1 MMEAI
6 ALFAIGVIYFTAHLV
21 SLYSLAVYIDP
32 EDIEE
37 LFPNIPA
44 RQQAFFKRMAAN
56 PRAFM
61 QVATVYKSFALIVV
75 VILASY
81 LLSGLAVLIEVDQV
95 VLYPI
100 GFLIVW
106 LLQIFFVEYLARR
119 RARHTLNEEMP
130 RYLWLVSGIY
140 VVFYPVVHIYR
151 RALKRPTPDQEVSEE
166 DKEDIIERAI
176 ETLADQAGIGET
188 LVEEDEKEMIGHIF
202 DLDQTV
208 VKEIMVPRIDIVGIE
223 QSTSFKDIRE
233 IVKKSGHS
241 RLPIYDEQ
249 IDQVVG
255 ILYVKD
261 LISRMPEPG
270 EKFKIESYL
279 RQPVFVPETKVIG
292 QLLKEFQGLKQ
303 HMAIV
308 ADEYGGVAGL
318 VTLEDI
324 VEEVFGE
331 IQDEHDREEAEIVRT
346 ADNTWVVDAGLMVEK
361 LQDVL
366 DTDFEQND
374 RDSVGGLI
382 YDLVGSVPETN
393 MVVKWHDL
401 KFTVLRTDGQRIV
414 SVEVRYYPPRS
425 QK

>member
-1 MMEAI
+1 MVEAI
-6 ALFAIGVIYFTAHLV
+6 TIVAIGAIYFTAYLI

-32 EDIEE
+32 EEVEE
-37 LFPNIPA
+37 LYPNLPE
-44 RQQAFFKRMAAN
+44 RQQAFFRRLVAD

-61 QVATVYKSFALIVV
+61 QIATVYKSLALIGV
-75 VILASY
+75 VILATY
-81 LLSGLAVLIEVDQV
+81 LLADLANHLKIDQLII
-95 VLYPI
+95 YPI
-100 GFLIVW
+100 GFLIIW

-119 RARHTLNEEMP
+119 RTRKTINEAMP

-140 VVFYPVVHIYR
+140 VLLYPVVHIYR
-151 RALKRPTPDQEVSEE
+151 SALKRPSPDHEVSEE

-208 VKEIMVPRIDIVGIE
+208 VKEIMVPRVDIVGIE
-223 QSTSFKDIRE
+223 RSTSFKDIRE

-241 RLPIYDEQ
+241 RLPVYEQRVDEV
-249 IDQVVG
+249 IG

-279 RQPVFVPETKVIG
+279 REPLLVPETKVIG
-292 QLLKEFQGLKQ
+292 QLLKEFQGRKQ

-331 IQDEHDREEAEIVRT
+331 IQDEHDPDEAEIVQT
-346 ADNTWVVDAGLMVEK
+346 ADYVWVVDAGLMVEK
-361 LQDVL
+361 LQDLL
-366 DTDFEQND
+366 DTDFDQGEH
-374 RDSVGGLI
+374 DSVGGLI
-382 YDLVGSVPETN
+382 YDLVGSVPEPETII
-393 MVVKWHDL
+393 KWNDIRL
-401 KFTVLRTDGQRIV
+401 KVIRVEGQRIV
-414 SVEVRYYPPRS
+414 SVEVRYYPPRP
-425 QK
+425 QN